1 MNNEIGLHFGAM
13 ADSVKEQLEK
23 QGYTL
28 PREALFDQY
37 DKMMFAYNML
47 RIHSMLT
54 QAEAEKVAKR
64 ILKNIAADAVQI
76 EEKQ

>member
-1 MNNEIGLHFGAM
+1 MKKEIGLHFGAM
-13 ADSVKEQLEK
+13 AKSVNEQLNE
-23 QGYTL
+23 QGFTL
-28 PREALFDQY
+28 PTKGLIEQY

-64 ILKNIAADAVQI
+64 ILKNIVADAVSL
-76 EEKQ
+76 